1 MADQCPHGRDYHR
14 FPSGVSSSLTPGC
27 SGRRCSLQ
35 WTHDRRNPEGER
47 PSLRLPPLVGVVR
60 PVAGRLKGDVT
71 LKTGDSF
78 YHVLHAEPQ
87 KDEVLAFI
95 AAWMDKRVA

>member
-1 MADQCPHGRDYHR
+1 
-14 FPSGVSSSLTPGC
+14 
-27 SGRRCSLQ
+27 
-35 WTHDRRNPEGER
+35 
-47 PSLRLPPLVGVVR
+47 VGVVR